1 MIRVRCRELIDL
13 VLKNCRIF
21 GAGDSGDTIG
31 IKDGRIV
38 HIGYGDVQEAKRQI
52 DLEGRTLL
60 PGFID
65 AHTHL
70 QNLGLS
76 LVRLDLSDTKS
87 REEALEKTARYASG
101 SKSAAVVGYG
111 WDETQWGESDYI
123 SRKEM
128 DSIGKPVVLFRKD
141 MHMAVLN
148 TKALTSLK
156 IDSVDGAVKEEKM
169 DLIRPLTNPDQE
181 ELKRALDAAVER
193 AVSLGIT
200 TVRDIM
206 GQKVRQ
212 LLHSAR
218 NPIRIFQLIYGNE
231 YGGEALNSEF
241 SWGVKMF
248 LDGSVGSRTAAHE
261 GWEASNLKYGTG
273 DLKTKL
279 QGLWTRG
286 IPVAMHAIGEIAVD
300 QAIGALEDQK
310 GTLRNSIEHFELVNL
325 EMLER
330 IGKSTVVSSQPN
342 FLQWS
347 QKGGLYEEA
356 LGSKW
361 VGKDNPFRRI
371 LDSGIRL
378 AFGSDCM
385 PMGPNYGIS
394 LAVNSEHSYQKI
406 SMEEAIGAYTS
417 GGAYVLHEEAISG
430 KIALGYR
437 ADLVVFDEHYLED
450 TAGVGLKKPVLTM
463 ANGKVVYSDGTLA

>member
-1 MIRVRCRELIDL
+1 MFDL

-21 GAGDSGDTIG
+21 GGMDSGDTVG
-31 IKDGRIV
+31 VQDGRIV
-38 HIGYGDVQEAKRQI
+38 HIGYGDVQEAKREI
-52 DLEGRTLL
+52 DLEGRTIL
-60 PGFID
+60 PGFMD

-87 REEALEKTARYASG
+87 REEALEKTGRYASE
-101 SKSAAVVGYG
+101 SKSKAVVGYG
-111 WDETQWGESDYI
+111 WDETQWGESEYI
-123 SRKEM
+123 SRKEL
-128 DSIGKPVVLFRKD
+128 DHIEKPVVLFRKD

-148 TKALTSLK
+148 SRALSSLQ
-156 IDSVDGAVKEEKM
+156 IESADGAVKEEKM
-169 DLIRPLTNPDQE
+169 EQIHPLTSPDDE
-181 ELKRALDAAVER
+181 ELRRALDAAVDH
-193 AVSLGIT
+193 AVSSGIT

-212 LLHSAR
+212 LLDPEKS
-218 NPIRIFQLIYGNE
+218 PIRVFQLIYGNE
-231 YGGEALNSEF
+231 YRREELNDEF
-241 SWGVKMF
+241 SWGVKLF

-261 GWEASNLKYGTG
+261 GWDISNLKYGK
-273 DLKTKL
+273 DSLKNRL
-279 QGLWTRG
+279 HGLWTEG

-300 QAIGALEDQK
+300 QAICALEGQK
-310 GTLRNSIEHFELVNL
+310 GTLRNSIEHFELVNM
-325 EMLER
+325 EMLDR

-356 LGSKW
+356 LGRQW

-371 LDSGIRL
+371 LDSGVHL

-394 LAVNSEHSYQKI
+394 LAVNSEHSCQKI
-406 SMEEAIGAYTS
+406 SMEEAINAYTS

-437 ADLVVFDEHYLED
+437 ADLVVFDENYLED
-450 TAGVGLKKPVLTM
+450 HEGVGSKKPALTI
-463 ANGKVVYSDGTLA
+463 AGGKVVYSDRIVA